1 VTVSV
6 LFRQLLT
13 PVPSP
18 RTIRDTRLSI
28 AEFRE
33 AAAMSAFGNP
43 PPLADVHPGEGRAA
57 NLNSIGVV
65 LKLWQVLVGIG
76 GRRMQYQRRRP
87 SFGEGSHALFDE
99 SPRPDQI
106 HDGDAHAES
115 TDPFAACL
123 RAAL

>member
-1 VTVSV
+1 VTVSG
-6 LFRQLLT
+6 LFRQPLT

-33 AAAMSAFGNP
+33 AAAMSTFGNP

-57 NLNSIGVV
+57 NLSSIGVV
-65 LKLWQVLVGIG
+65 FKLWQVLVGIG
-76 GRRMQYQRRRP
+76 GKRMQYQRRRP
-87 SFGEGSHALFDE
+87 CSGEGSHALFDE

-106 HDGDAHAES
+106 HDGDAHGRAPI
-115 TDPFAACL
+115 PFAVCL